1 MLCQHY
7 ICIVVGNSAILPKE
21 AAMTQQIK
29 NTPEF
34 KKNIHA
40 VLGLT
45 SVKQLTNEQKK
56 KIKQN
61 LHKMYVGLVFANW
74 ASCEN
79 TKLGTAKQ
87 KALEQIESFVKT
99 MSDDKQKNAVAY
111 EIAQQFAQLK
121 KFASKQI
128 MQSSTS
134 ELTLDKD
141 VLSPYKAFGEKMTH
155 DNMRTLREM
164 FKQEQ
169 EKVKENNNTV
179 EKQAKPN
186 QAVLLQFLMAQQMQK
201 AA

>member
-1 MLCQHY
+1 
-7 ICIVVGNSAILPKE
+7 
-21 AAMTQQIK
+21 MTQQIK

-61 LHKMYVGLVFANW
+61 LHKMYIGLVFANW
-74 ASCEN
+74 ASREN

-99 MSDDKQKNAVAY
+99 MSDEKQKNAVAY

-186 QAVLLQFLMAQQMQK
+186 QAVLLQFLMAQQMRT
-201 AA
+201 AAYRCERPLRIKL

>member
-1 MLCQHY
+1 
-7 ICIVVGNSAILPKE
+7 
-21 AAMTQQIK
+21 MTQQIK

-74 ASCEN
+74 ASREN

-141 VLSPYKAFGEKMTH
+141 VLSPYRAFGEKMTH